1 MHASEMRYN
10 IDKKNPNL
18 GAAANRVHQNNN
30 KGLSYNLCI
39 NLICMFMNRNKLMFL
54 IRENQNITGITSSI
68 CFLWLQNISI
78 FLISSYVKEDKDKS
92 Q

>member
-1 MHASEMRYN
+1 
-10 IDKKNPNL
+10 
-18 GAAANRVHQNNN
+18 
-30 KGLSYNLCI
+30 
-39 NLICMFMNRNKLMFL
+39 MFL

-92 Q
+92 QWPFALTDADELLECGWPFCGIGP

>member
-1 MHASEMRYN
+1 
-10 IDKKNPNL
+10 
-18 GAAANRVHQNNN
+18 
-30 KGLSYNLCI
+30 
-39 NLICMFMNRNKLMFL
+39 MFL

-92 Q
+92 HWPFALTDVDELFGCGSSISGIGP